1 MTMTGLLGSVL
12 RGSKGGATPRHFFAA
27 VLAGAAVLAPID
39 LVMAHGSCQA
49 PVEARATLQPELGN
63 HSMPITTASRDAQRF
78 FNQGLTL
85 AYAFNHAA
93 AASAFREAARLD
105 PNCAMCRWGVALVL
119 GPNINAPMDDSDVSE
134 AHTAMREAVRLAQR
148 ATAKERAF
156 INALSRRY
164 APTPVPDRAPLDAA
178 YAAAMRDVAR
188 RFPNDADVNTLFA
201 ESLMNLHPWDFWLA
215 DGRPQSW
222 TPEIVAILERVLRRS
237 PDHPGANHYYIH
249 AVEASSDPGRAVAS
263 ADRLRRLA
271 PAAGHLVHMSAH
283 IYMRVG
289 RYHDASLANERAI
302 DADRP
307 FAECGVTGVYTA
319 GYVPHNHHFLWAS
332 ATMEGRSEVALRAAR
347 HMASLATVGVMRRP
361 DFGPMMQHFWA
372 TQLYAYVRFGRW
384 SEILAEPPPPEDLRY
399 ASAVSNYAR
408 GMAFVRTDRVAE
420 AQAAQERLAAT
431 AEDTAM
437 ATLMVGEIN
446 SAQGIL
452 RVAAE
457 LLAAEIA
464 AARGEHDASVRHF
477 EAATRHE
484 DSLRYFEPPPWH
496 MPVRQALG
504 MMLLRAGRAGAAEAA
519 FRADLQ
525 RNPENG
531 WALYG
536 LAASLRAQGKDD
548 TAIAARFRTAWSRAD
563 ITRDA
568 PRF

>member
-1 MTMTGLLGSVL
+1 MTDLVGSV
-12 RGSKGGATPRHFFAA
+12 GSEERDGSGFWHIIAALLAATA
-27 VLAGAAVLAPID
+27 VLVPIESVL
-39 LVMAHGSCQA
+39 AHGSCQA
-49 PVEARATLQPELGN
+49 PAEARATLQPGLGN
-63 HSMPITTASRDAQRF
+63 HSMPITTASRQAQRF
-78 FNQGLTL
+78 FDQGLTL

-93 AASAFREAARLD
+93 AASAFRESARLD

-119 GPNINAPMDDSDVSE
+119 GPNINAPMDDSNVSE
-134 AHTAMREAVRLAQR
+134 AHTAMREAARLARR
-148 ATAKERAF
+148 ASAKERAL

-201 ESLMNLHPWDFWLA
+201 ESLMNLNPWNFWRP
-215 DGRPQSW
+215 DGRPQAW
-222 TPEIVAILERVLRRS
+222 TPEIVATLERVLRRS
-237 PDHPGANHYYIH
+237 PDHPGANHLYIH
-249 AVEASSDPGRAVAS
+249 AVEASSDPGRAVPS
-263 ADRLRRLA
+263 ADRLRQIA

-283 IYMRVG
+283 IYLRVG

-302 DADRP
+302 EADRP
-307 FAECGVTGVYTA
+307 FAECGVTGIYTA

-347 HMASLATVGVMRRP
+347 HMASLATVEVMRRP

-384 SEILAEPPPPEDLRY
+384 NEILAEQQPPEDLRY
-399 ASAVSNYAR
+399 AAAVSNYAR
-408 GMAFVRTDRVAE
+408 GMVFVRTDRVAE

-431 AEDTAM
+431 AEDAAV

-452 RVAAE
+452 RVAAD
-457 LLAAEIA
+457 LLAGEIA
-464 AARGEHDASVRHF
+464 AARGEHGAAVRRF
-477 EAATRHE
+477 EAAIRHE

-504 MMLLRAGRAGAAEAA
+504 MMLLRAGRAGEAEAA

-531 WALYG
+531 WALHG

-548 TAIAARFRTAWSRAD
+548 AAIEARFRAAWSRAD
-563 ITRDA
+563 VA
-568 PRF
+568 LGAARF